1 MSYTIYNTD
10 GTVLSNIAIG
20 DIDNYST
27 SLTLIGKNV
36 NNYGEYLNNNLIKL
50 LTNSASTSS
59 QSPASPLIGQLW
71 YNKTANRLTVYDG
84 ISFQPTYGS
93 HVSGVSPTTATI
105 AIGDFWYDTVNT
117 QLNVWDGDSF
127 NLVGPATSGLLGT
140 FGIVPTSSN
149 IRDYNTNVVQRVGS
163 IFAHGSTIGI
173 ITTASFTISP
183 SDANLILPNSTKAYS
198 GVPTNVVNGIT
209 IIKDL
214 EVLGNLSINGW
225 DVKNHA
231 TIDLTTSYDI
241 TPFGTYTAT
250 TTATTWGFTN
260 SNFIAYN
267 AANYAI
273 SQDLAKMFDISYYRP
288 GSQVS
293 VLCKYNTETSI
304 RSFLLYQKYSQQQY
318 PWWEPNEIIPY
329 TWTSTQTLSQVNA
342 INPATWAWTGTLFYS
357 NIKGTV
363 WNETIRT
370 DSISSTSTSYL
381 NPVTV
386 NSTFYV
392 KISNGVPF
400 TDFTYGGVAP
410 FTYFAGSGTLGFDGS
425 YTTSTMITN
434 TIQPSVTTATYTV
447 NFAFAGTN
455 HTRQLNVT
463 AIRP

>member
-93 HVSGVSPTTATI
+93 HVSGIYPTTATI

-140 FGIVPTSSN
+140 FGIVPTSAV
-149 IRDYNTNVVQRVGS
+149 IRDNYSAVTQRVGS
-163 IFAHGSTIGI
+163 IFAHGVSAGI
-173 ITTASFTISP
+173 ISTSSFNISP
-183 SDANLILPNSTKAYS
+183 SDATLLLPMSSKAGIASSIVKGVTLIN
-198 GVPTNVVNGIT
+198 
-209 IIKDL
+209 DL
-214 EVLGNLSINGW
+214 EVLGRLFINGW
-225 DVKNHA
+225 DVQNHQEVS
-231 TIDLTTSYDI
+231 LTTTYDI
-241 TPFGTYTAT
+241 TPFGITTAT
-250 TTATTWGFTN
+250 TTEAQFGYTN
-260 SNFIAYN
+260 SNYIAYA

-273 SQDLAKMFDISYYRP
+273 AQDLAKLFDTTRYQS

-293 VLCKYNTETSI
+293 VLCKYNTSTSV
-304 RSFLLYQKYSQQQY
+304 RKFQLQSQYPQPGSP
-318 PWWEPNEIIPY
+318 PWWEPYTVYPY
-329 TWTSTQTLSQVNA
+329 S
-342 INPATWAWTGTLFYS
+342 WTGTTTSTVGQVTWLWTGTEYT
-357 NIKGTV
+357 NITYPA
-363 WNETIRT
+363 WNESIRI
-370 DSISSTSTSYL
+370 DSTSSTSTTYL
-381 NPVTV
+381 SQAIVGT
-386 NSTFYV
+386 TFYI
-392 KISNGVPF
+392 KIINGIPNTTVSYQGLAPLTAFVGSVTLNQAGEF
-400 TDFTYGGVAP
+400 TTA
-410 FTYFAGSGTLGFDGS
+410 TI
-425 YTTSTMITN
+425 ITN
-434 TIQPSVTTATYTV
+434 IIQPIITTATYYIS
-447 NFAFAGTN
+447 FAFAATA
-455 HTRQLNVT
+455 HTRQLGFT